1 MPWNTL
7 IDVSREHVLPLTV
20 QIQENIKRE
29 ISEGAL
35 HPGTRLPSSRQ
46 LAEDLGVSRSVVV
59 EAYGQLVAEGY
70 LEAAQGSGTRVA
82 AHLTTAPQTPTL
94 LADSR
99 PAPVARWDLRAHNA
113 DPAAFPEREWLAA
126 YQRAV
131 RRMEPREL
139 GYPPLSGLTALRAE
153 LAGYLGRARGVHTT
167 REHVMVVAGFAQALG
182 MVCEVLPRLGIGTL
196 AVEDPCHP
204 QQRQFIGESGLRCRP
219 VPVDED
225 GIDVAALARSG
236 ARAVLVTPTHQFPTG
251 VVLSAERRAA
261 LVRWAQEVDGW
272 IVEDDYDG
280 DLWLAHGRRPTALQR
295 LDPSRVLYAGT
306 ASKSL
311 APGMRLGWL
320 AVPPR
325 LRGPLEEAR
334 ARRDLGCEAFTQ
346 LAFAEFLATGLFDR
360 HLRRRRA
367 RLRARAE
374 IFQQAVRRHLPGARI
389 TGSMAGLHAGLQLP
403 HRVDEPSLVA
413 QALRRSVLVRG
424 GRTYHHRP
432 WLARPSLVVGYASP
446 ARSALAEAVR
456 ELGEACA
463 DLTGG
468 RRLRTA

>member
-20 QIQENIKRE
+20 QIQESIKRE
-29 ISEGAL
+29 IAEGAL

-46 LAEDLGVSRSVVV
+46 LAEDLRLSRSVVV

-70 LEAAQGSGTRVA
+70 LEAAHGSGTRVA
-82 AHLTTAPQTPTL
+82 AHLAAAPQTPTL

-99 PAPVARWDLRAHNA
+99 PEPVARWDLRAHTT
-113 DPAAFPEREWLAA
+113 DPAAFPEREWLTA

-139 GYPPLSGLTALRAE
+139 GYPPLSGLTPLRTE

-167 REHVMVVAGFAQALG
+167 REHIMVVAGFAQAFG
-182 MVCEVLPRLGIGTL
+182 MVCEVLPRLGIDTL

-204 QQRQFIGESGLRCRP
+204 RQRQFIGESGLRCLP

-225 GIDVAALARSG
+225 GIDVTALARSG
-236 ARAVLVTPTHQFPTG
+236 ARAVLVTPAHQFPTG

-261 LVRWAQEVDGW
+261 LVRWAQEADGW
-272 IVEDDYDG
+272 IIEDDYDG
-280 DLWLAHGRRPTALQR
+280 DLWLTHGRRPTALQR

-325 LRGPLEEAR
+325 LHGPLEEAR
-334 ARRDLGCEAFTQ
+334 ARRDLGCEALTQ

-367 RLRARAE
+367 RLRTRAE
-374 IFQQAVRRHLPGARI
+374 TLHQAVRRHLPGARI
-389 TGSMAGLHAGLQLP
+389 AGATAGLHACLQLP
-403 HRVDEPSLVA
+403 YRVDEPSLVTGA
-413 QALRRSVLVRG
+413 RRHSVLVRG
-424 GRTYHHRP
+424 GRAYHHRP
-432 WLARPSLVVGYASP
+432 WLARPTLVVGYASP
-446 ARSALAEAVR
+446 TRTALTEAVR
-456 ELGEACA
+456 VLGEVCA
-463 DLTGG
+463 DLTDG
-468 RRLRTA
+468 RRARTA